1 VKCVKLRAS
10 EIIQLENR
18 PKRTTFQMVATEA
31 MMQQR
36 MSSIRVTEPVM
47 VSHKPNNEIVDE
59 VADDKIANTK
69 QSPRRDSVA
78 KKFMNPSFVQKLIS
92 VRRKNKLVK
101 DKKSAH
107 FLFILVLTFFVCW
120 VRLSR
125 FSFRTFFQYFLSFV
139 LIKAP
144 YTVFTLI
151 KPMCKHCINDII
163 YEVSFWMLWLNS
175 TLNPII
181 YPFLHVVF
189 RSAFLDIFRRIFQCK
204 KARKS
209 SSL

>member
-1 VKCVKLRAS
+1 MKCVKLRAS

-59 VADDKIANTK
+59 VADEKIANTK
-69 QSPRRDSVA
+69 QSPRRDSVV

-107 FLFILVLTFFVCW
+107 FLFILVLIFFK
-120 VRLSR
+120 
-125 FSFRTFFQYFLSFV
+125 F
-139 LIKAP
+139 
-144 YTVFTLI
+144 
-151 KPMCKHCINDII
+151 CINKGAI
-163 YEVSFWMLWLNS
+163 YSVHINK
-175 TLNPII
+175 TN
-181 YPFLHVVF
+181 V
-189 RSAFLDIFRRIFQCK
+189 
-204 KARKS
+204 
-209 SSL
+209 